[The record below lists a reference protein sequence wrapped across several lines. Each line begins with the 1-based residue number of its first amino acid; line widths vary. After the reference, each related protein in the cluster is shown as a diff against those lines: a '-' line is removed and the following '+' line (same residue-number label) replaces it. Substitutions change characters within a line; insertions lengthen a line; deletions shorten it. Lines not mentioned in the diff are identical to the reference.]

1 MIVKS
6 LDDLFQKLRRPSPT
20 NDDDD
25 VDDDDDDDGNDD
37 DDDDDVD
44 QPTVD
49 AGHDE
54 RFAGNVEPP
63 VASHHLLITLII

>member
-1 MIVKS
+1 MIVFRSWK
-6 LDDLFQKLRRPSPT
+6 RPSPT

-25 VDDDDDDDGNDD
+25 DGND

>member
-1 MIVKS
+1 MIFFRSWK
-6 LDDLFQKLRRPSPT
+6 RPLPT
-20 NDDDD
+20 NDNDD
-25 VDDDDDDDGNDD
+25 VDDDDGVDGNDD
-37 DDDDDVD
+37 NDDDAD